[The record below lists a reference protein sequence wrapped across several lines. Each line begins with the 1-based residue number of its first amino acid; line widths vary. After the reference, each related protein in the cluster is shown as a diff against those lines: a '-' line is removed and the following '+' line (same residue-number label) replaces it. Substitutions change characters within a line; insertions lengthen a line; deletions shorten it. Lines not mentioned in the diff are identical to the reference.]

1 MDISKQGFL
10 EFCIAQGDEIIE
22 HNSGMSYEESAWSNC
37 AVGAYYT
44 HLTGDR
50 LTIDNVGDHDGPD
63 YFPEQLGE
71 LIGDSVFSALSGS
84 EIHTYPEL
92 VAELQETAGERHER
106 ELMADPRNVR

>member
-71 LIGDSVFSALSGS
+71 LIGEGHPLPRIHVEPKPS
-84 EIHTYPEL
+84 ED
-92 VAELQETAGERHER
+92 AS
-106 ELMADPRNVR
+106 DPLEE